1 MQIVLPSEIRVW
13 LKFAIG
19 GSVRDF
25 AQQVE
30 MSPQYIYA
38 VLRGEKEP
46 SPLLLEKVGLE
57 VVYRVRVAAQGGK
70 NRAGSTGPKV
80 ARSGTALSRGGQDVA
95 ASGRPASGTKAR
107 RKGATGT
114 HS

>member
-19 GSVRDF
+19 ESVRAF
-25 AQQVE
+25 AAEVE

-46 SPLLLEKVGLE
+46 SPLLLEKAGLE
-57 VVYRVRVAAQGGK
+57 VVYRVRVVSRRGRDKKKTG
-70 NRAGSTGPKV
+70 AGSATPPQK
-80 ARSGTALSRGGQDVA
+80 A
-95 ASGRPASGTKAR
+95 ASGPTKKPGPTPRRDGPQSSRKLASNGR
-107 RKGATGT
+107 
-114 HS
+114 S